1 MKKILIFTFTII
13 VSFAYSQTNQKTLY
27 FNKFAIDNESYKD
40 IDTEATFLWE
50 NKNAIKLN
58 INSTF
63 LYFGIMDS
71 KYGIYD
77 DDGDEFDAYFVEN
90 LYTDEQAIIYL
101 YHNLRFGMRI
111 SHEDG
116 TMWNFHNSNYHLI
129 ENQTIKETLIQEEI
143 KEDLEREQQ
152 ALTPDIE
159 DAYTDPA
166 VALAREDPAN
176 RGFAGRGTAT
186 LAKNSDVSIEDVN
199 KSWLG
204 KQYDTLMESQIGLII
219 IVILFIFLLLGIR
232 GLFK

>member
-40 IDTEATFLWE
+40 IETEATFLWE

-116 TMWNFHNSNYHLI
+116 TMWNFHNSNYHLK

-204 KQYDTLMESQIGLII
+204 KQYDNLMENPIGLII
-219 IVILFIFLLLGIR
+219 IVILLFIILGISR
-232 GLFK
+232 SKK

>member
-1 MKKILIFTFTII
+1 MKKILIFTVTVI

-40 IDTEATFLWE
+40 IETEATFLWE

-143 KEDLEREQQ
+143 KEDLEAERQSMGANSELFNQSV
-152 ALTPDIE
+152 
-159 DAYTDPA
+159 A
-166 VALAREDPAN
+166 VAVARQRPENRAWVGTTNATIGSDNDIKLED
-176 RGFAGRGTAT
+176 
-186 LAKNSDVSIEDVN
+186 LS

-204 KQYDTLMESQIGLII
+204 KQYDNLMESPIGLII

>member
-40 IDTEATFLWE
+40 IETEATFLWE

-101 YHNLRFGMRI
+101 YHNLRYGMRI

-152 ALTPDIE
+152 AIIPNIE
-159 DAYTDPA
+159 DAYEDPA
-166 VALAREDPAN
+166 VSLARQDASN
-176 RGFAGRGTAT
+176 RGFAGRDTAT

-204 KQYDTLMESQIGLII
+204 KQYDNLIESPIGLII
-219 IVILFIFLLLGIR
+219 IVILLFIILGISR
-232 GLFK
+232 SKK